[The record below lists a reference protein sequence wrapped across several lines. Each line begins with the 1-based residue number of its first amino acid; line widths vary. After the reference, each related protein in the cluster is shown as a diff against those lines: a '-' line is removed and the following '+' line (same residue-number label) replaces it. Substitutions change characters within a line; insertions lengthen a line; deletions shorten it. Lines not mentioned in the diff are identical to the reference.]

1 MLPSSPHAAGDL
13 AAAGGIG
20 LCYFHFEDGYGGHG
34 HGGWPDL
41 ADLRSALGPLL
52 PLPKRRKRSGAES
65 RMGRDGDSSCAE
77 SADCDAVVPRAAERI
92 SSAQV

>member
-34 HGGWPDL
+34 GWPDL
-41 ADLRSALGPLL
+41 ADLRSALEPLL
-52 PLPKRRKRSGAES
+52 LPKRRKRSGAES
-65 RMGRDGDSSCAE
+65 RIGRDDSSCAE
-77 SADCDAVVPRAAERI
+77 SADCDAVVPRAAERT

>member
-34 HGGWPDL
+34 LGRWPDL
-41 ADLRSALGPLL
+41 ADLRSALEPLL
-52 PLPKRRKRSGAES
+52 LPKRRKRSAES
-65 RMGRDGDSSCAE
+65 RMGRDSDSSCAE

-92 SSAQV
+92 SSSAQV

>member
-20 LCYFHFEDGYGGHG
+20 LCYFHFEDGYGGYG
-34 HGGWPDL
+34 GYGGWPDL
-41 ADLRSALGPLL
+41 ADLRSALEPLL
-52 PLPKRRKRSGAES
+52 PKRKRSGAES
-65 RMGRDGDSSCAE
+65 RIGRDDSSCDE
-77 SADCDAVVPRAAERI
+77 SADCDAVAPRAAERT